1 MPKTKPL
8 IRDEKAERAE
18 TRRKL
23 IQSKMGA
30 RDIRSQVELAR
41 RSGIS
46 EHSVCSKLHSGAWTA
61 DDLAKLDKALRFSAE
76 ELAAIVRGGNK

>member
-1 MPKTKPL
+1 MPKTKPF

-30 RDIRSQVELAR
+30 RDIRSRVELSR
-41 RSGIS
+41 RIGIS
-46 EHSVCSKLHSGAWTA
+46 ETTLRGKLRLGCWTA
-61 DDLAKLDKALRFSAE
+61 DDLAKMDEVLRFSAE
-76 ELAAIVRGGNK
+76 ELAAIVRG

>member
-30 RDIRSQVELAR
+30 RDIRSRVELSR
-41 RSGIS
+41 RIGIS
-46 EHSVCSKLHSGAWTA
+46 ETTLRSKLRLGYWTA
-61 DDLAKLDKALRFSAE
+61 DDLAKMDKVLRFSAE
-76 ELAAIVRGGNK
+76 ELAAIVRG

>member
-30 RDIRSQVELAR
+30 RDTRPRVELSR
-41 RSGIS
+41 RIGIS
-46 EHSVCSKLHSGAWTA
+46 ENALHGKMRLGCWTA
-61 DDLAKLDKALRFSAE
+61 DDLAKMDKVLRFSAE
-76 ELAAIVRGGNK
+76 ELAAIVRG